1 MGTYHL
7 PLWLQA
13 AVAASGGLGL
23 LLLSFL
29 DSTFLPFPSVNDLLL
44 IDLSIQFPLRMPYYA
59 AMAILGSLGGCL
71 ILYFLGRK
79 GGEAAF
85 RAQAGDRSAKIEHWV
100 QRNGFVSMLIAALA
114 PPPMPLKFFVLAAGA
129 LKMPVRQFTLS
140 LLLARVLRFYV
151 EGYLAVRYGQQAAQF
166 LIAHKVALGVATMAS
181 IIVSYLFVRVLFRQA
196 PERQS

>member
-1 MGTYHL
+1 
-7 PLWLQA
+7 
-13 AVAASGGLGL
+13 
-23 LLLSFL
+23 
-29 DSTFLPFPSVNDLLL
+29 
-44 IDLSIQFPLRMPYYA
+44 MPYYA
-59 AMAILGSLGGCL
+59 AMAILGSMGGCL

-85 RAQAGDRSAKIEHWV
+85 RAQAGDRATKIEHWV

-151 EGYLAVRYGQQAAQF
+151 EGYLAVRYGPQAAQF
-166 LIAHKVALGVATMAS
+166 LIAHKVALGVATVAS
-181 IIVSYLFVRVLFRQA
+181 IIVSYLFVRLLFRQA